1 MKHTHIDEC
10 RIWICSDCDREQY
23 ELRYCG
29 ICLYYEGNPKCQHSP
44 DNLIKSEG
52 ER

>member
-10 RIWICSDCDREQY
+10 RIWICSECDRDQY

-29 ICLYYEGNPKCQHSP
+29 VCLRYEGNPKCQHSS
-44 DNLIKSEG
+44 DNLIKSE
-52 ER
+52 R

>member
-29 ICLYYEGNPKCQHSP
+29 ICLYHEGNPKCQHSP
-44 DNLIKSEG
+44 DNLIKSEREG
-52 ER
+52 